1 MRKGIRMR
9 PLVLPRMAA
18 VSSLATLI
26 VAATLLLP
34 GGSAVAV
41 GPSTWLAA
49 NSVATGDQDG
59 PAIAAN
65 RLGDVA
71 VAWEDDRDSTNPA
84 DNTHSEIYLR
94 LFRNGVS
101 SYEIKLSAGGTAG
114 ASWKHVTPDVGLDD
128 RGDAVVVWADDPDGN
143 GFFNIPYRVVSP
155 SGTVIGSGYANGNS
169 AGQQLVPKVS
179 VDPDGAPGSTAAVA
193 FTVVWE
199 DIQGTAA
206 ATVRAAGFTG
216 TTTKAYE
223 VTVNQ
228 AGGSHHRP
236 DVAVSASGEATV
248 VWDED
253 TDGNGF
259 FNVGLTRLAKANGAV
274 VLSRRSANT
283 FGGGQQRHPAIA
295 ANYNGDFV
303 VAWESDHT
311 GTVGVWARS
320 FSADGTGRHAE
331 VPVSTGAGANSPS
344 VAVDDQGNAVV
355 GWSVSGTDPAVWARG
370 LNPDGT
376 TTGRLPAQSLSQV
389 STGRQEQMAV
399 AASPWGELAVA
410 YTDDNDGNS
419 FDQVILGLGATNSD
433 W

>member
-1 MRKGIRMR
+1 MRAMR
-9 PLVLPRMAA
+9 PVVVATFAA
-18 VSSLATLI
+18 VL
-26 VAATLLLP
+26 VAASLLVP
-34 GGSAVAV
+34 GEPAVAV
-41 GPSTWLAA
+41 GPSTWLVA
-49 NSVATGDQDG
+49 NSVSTGDQDG
-59 PAIAAN
+59 PAVATN
-65 RLGDVA
+65 RIGDVA
-71 VAWEDDRDSTNPA
+71 VVWEDDRDSTNPG

-101 SYEIKLSAGGTAG
+101 AYETKLSAGGTAG
-114 ASWKHVTPDVGLDD
+114 VSWKHITPDVGLDD
-128 RGDAVVVWADDPDGN
+128 RGNAVVVWADDPDGN

-155 SGTVIGSGYANGNS
+155 AGTVLGSGYANASS
-169 AGQQLVPKVS
+169 AGQQIVPKVA
-179 VDPDGAPGSTAAVA
+179 VDPDGAPNSTTAVA

-206 ATVRAAGFTG
+206 ATVKASGYTG

-223 VTVNQ
+223 VTVN
-228 AGGSHHRP
+228 ATGGSHHRP
-236 DVAVSASGEATV
+236 DVAVSASGDAIV

-259 FNVGLTRLAKANGAV
+259 FNIGLTRLAKTNGAV

-283 FGGGQQRHPAIA
+283 QGGGQQQHPAA
-295 ANYNGDFV
+295 AAGFNGDFV

-311 GTVGVWARS
+311 GTPGVWARS
-320 FSADGTGRHAE
+320 FSADGTGRHNE
-331 VPVSTGAGANSPS
+331 VEVSSGTGASSPS
-344 VAVDDQGNAVV
+344 VGIDDQNNVVV

-376 TTGRLPAQSLSQV
+376 ATGRLPSQSLSQV
-389 STGRQEQMAV
+389 TAGRQEQMAV
-399 AASPWGELAVA
+399 AASAWGQLALA

-419 FDQVILGLGATNSD
+419 FDQVLLGLGATNSD